1 MFTKNLSSLQLES
14 MTDPPNKD
22 KLFRLIWIQ
31 NLCPT
36 NNPFFFGLF
45 KHTAPKGKYLLA
57 KIVPESLSLYA
68 PGAFFFNGYRISIPK
83 AEGEI
88 MDLKICSLARNPL
101 KTVFEAFTDT
111 HYDLRH
117 DNPKYSKEQWCRVFE
132 TGSQEIIFP
141 CFVIGAA
148 YYFLSASMRIQL
160 LSQNIE
166 GLYYPGSIKI
176 NEQTREA
183 SIKLKNN
190 ASDEDAADIVRFST
204 DRNARKHWE
213 DIVNNLR
220 KTRFKQSKP
229 EQFVSM
235 PFIADF
241 PTAEELE
248 IKARVKRF
256 KDPSSGKEKILVL
269 EMLEENSSLQFDYLT
284 IYRDDKEPRR
294 IDVTKRARAVRTSN
308 TVTRRIPTTE
318 LAAAV
323 IENTHLVINP
333 NKEEMIV
340 IKEYVEGGDKEM
352 ISVPV
357 VTGGVGSADLSLAS
371 AERDGDPDVRHGSV
385 RGVPTEEKKEEDEK
399 EEEKDEK
406 EVRVK
411 DCFTLQD
418 FQEMVALLTAE
429 NAEVHNLQIHGP
441 YLMPVNATS
450 GTKGTLKEYYDK
462 KHTRR
467 RMFLYV
473 TFAYEGK
480 DACII
485 EIDQNGL
492 PGGSSTYVLVSD
504 AGNYTYTKELV
515 EGMLKLYVSN
525 KTIKSIEANFS
536 EKGLRFVHK
545 KHPAGKGERDYK
557 AWRERLLERIK
568 E

>member
-1 MFTKNLSSLQLES
+1 
-14 MTDPPNKD
+14 
-22 KLFRLIWIQ
+22 
-31 NLCPT
+31 
-36 NNPFFFGLF
+36 
-45 KHTAPKGKYLLA
+45 
-57 KIVPESLSLYA
+57 
-68 PGAFFFNGYRISIPK
+68 
-83 AEGEI
+83 
-88 MDLKICSLARNPL
+88 MDLKIRSLARNPL
-101 KTVFEAFTDT
+101 RTVFEAFTDA

-176 NEQTREA
+176 NEQVREA

-190 ASDEDAADIVRFST
+190 ASDEDAADIVRFAT
-204 DRNARKHWE
+204 DTNARKHWE

-220 KTRFKQSKP
+220 KTQFKQPKH
-229 EQFVSM
+229 EQFVSI

-269 EMLEENSSLQFDYLT
+269 EMLEENSSFQFDHLT

-294 IDVTKRARAVRTSN
+294 IDVTKRARSVRTSN
-308 TVTRRIPTTE
+308 TITRRIPTTE
-318 LAAAV
+318 LAAVV

-333 NKEEMIV
+333 NKEEMII
-340 IKEYVEGGDKEM
+340 IKEYVVGRGKEM

-357 VTGGVGSADLSLAS
+357 VTGGIGSADLSLAL

-385 RGVPTEEKKEEDEK
+385 RGVLPKKN
-399 EEEKDEK
+399 EEKDENEGK
-406 EVRVK
+406 EEKDIRIK

-418 FQEMVALLTAE
+418 FQEMVALFTAE

-473 TFAYEGK
+473 TFAYKGK

-492 PGGSSTYVLVSD
+492 SGGSSTYGLVSD
-504 AGNYTYTKELV
+504 DGNYAYTKELV
-515 EGMLKLYVSN
+515 DEMLKLYVSN
-525 KTIKSIEANFS
+525 KTIKSIEADFS

-545 KHPAGKGERDYK
+545 KHPVGKGEKDYK